1 MKNKQAKSQAWPVAT
16 GLILS
21 PSVAWAHDPH
31 GWGVA
36 ALVSLSLVIVLGIVL
51 ARVGWKLGRK
61 FTANR
66 SKRVS
71 FIVSLLAA
79 IVAAVVSFISF
90 PLFFGVTY
98 WVYDSLS

>member
-1 MKNKQAKSQAWPVAT
+1 VKNKQAKSRAWPVAT
-16 GLILS
+16 GLILL

-31 GWGVA
+31 GFAVA
-36 ALVSLSLVIVLGIVL
+36 ALVSLPFVIVLGIVL

-61 FTANR
+61 FTTNR

-79 IVAAVVSFISF
+79 IVAAVVSFMSW